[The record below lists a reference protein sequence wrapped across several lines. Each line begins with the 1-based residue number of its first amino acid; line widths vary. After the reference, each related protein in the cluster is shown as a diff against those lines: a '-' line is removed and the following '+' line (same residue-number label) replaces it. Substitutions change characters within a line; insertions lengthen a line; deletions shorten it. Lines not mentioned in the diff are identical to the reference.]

1 MNYII
6 TESQLRVL
14 IKEQNLTLPYTKK
27 GSHTAPNG
35 DCDALHGFQLS
46 RIGSDMNG
54 IVKTELDKFSNQG
67 VWVSDVKVTVNG
79 MKVDWEVT
87 IDKSSDGQFWNGF
100 TSRGA
105 GCNSGI
111 DKRWNS
117 EEVGNGPESIKT
129 SIINDK
135 DKQGNKKTPIC
146 KNVSN
151 IELVKKVE
159 FTNLGKNSFIQGFYR
174 YKCLDDVKNTQQTQ
188 QKTSNN
194 LFKDYEGPYTFVS
207 EKGEKT
213 IGNIKEE
220 NGKLLVSR
228 GSNSFYLTKIET
240 DQFEGKTK
248 ASNKEDERIPK
259 MLGYITIDVTAKF
272 NRNSNNQ
279 VCSVDGIAKWGGKK
293 EKMNATKD
301 GVSCISVPEQKSIT
315 TTSVPSQKPE
325 TPAEKPITPNSVPS
339 QRPITTPQTPKTG
352 IRKNPIKDLD
362 VVSPEKYSVRIGN

>member
-6 TESQLRVL
+6 TESQLKVL

-129 SIINDK
+129 NIINDK

-174 YKCLDDVKNTQQTQ
+174 YKCGDEVKKTQPTQ
-188 QKTSNN
+188 QKTSNPPV
-194 LFKDYEGPYTFVS
+194 E
-207 EKGEKT
+207 
-213 IGNIKEE
+213 
-220 NGKLLVSR
+220 
-228 GSNSFYLTKIET
+228 
-240 DQFEGKTK
+240 
-248 ASNKEDERIPK
+248 
-259 MLGYITIDVTAKF
+259 
-272 NRNSNNQ
+272 
-279 VCSVDGIAKWGGKK
+279 
-293 EKMNATKD
+293 
-301 GVSCISVPEQKSIT
+301 KSIT
-315 TTSVPSQKPE
+315 TTSTIPQKSTTPVSTTEKPTIPDSVPSQK
-325 TPAEKPITPNSVPS
+325 
-339 QRPITTPQTPKTG
+339 PITTPQTPKIG
-352 IRKNPIKDLD
+352 NRKIPIPSG
-362 VVSPEKYSVRIGN
+362 VTYREKYGTRIGN